1 VTEPFRAAVRTMLR
15 DRLLDAAAAVFAEE
29 GWRKLTMAK
38 VADRAG
44 VSRQTV
50 YNELG
55 GKQQLAE
62 ELVMRELELFL
73 DVVRTRFEGEDA
85 LVPAVRAAVEGALQA
100 ATEDALL
107 RTVLES
113 GHSGDTELLPLIV
126 QSQDLVVRATGFLEE
141 LVHGRFPDLPLPADE
156 IRLVLESVVRLVLSH
171 VTTPS
176 APPEQT
182 AESLASLVA
191 AVLSGAG
198 ARLP

>member
-73 DVVRTRFEGEDA
+73 EVVRTRFAAEDE
-85 LVPAVRAAVEGALQA
+85 LVAAVRAAVEGALEA
-100 ATEDALL
+100 AVDDVLL

-113 GHSGDTELLPLIV
+113 GHSGDSELLPFIF
-126 QSQDLVVRATGFLEE
+126 QSQDLVDRATGFLEE
-141 LVHGRFPDLPLPADE
+141 LVAERFPDLPLAPDE
-156 IRLVLESVVRLVLSH
+156 LRVVLESVVRLVVSH

-176 APPEQT
+176 APPSST
-182 AESLASLVA
+182 AASVAFLVE
-191 AVLSGAG
+191 AVLVGAG

>member
-1 VTEPFRAAVRTMLR
+1 MTEPFRTAVRTMLR
-15 DRLLDAAAAVFAEE
+15 DRLLDAAAAVFADQ

-62 ELVMRELELFL
+62 QLVMRELERFL
-73 DVVRTRFEGEDA
+73 EVVRTRFEAEDA
-85 LVPAVRAAVEGALQA
+85 LVPAVRSAVEGALEGAGQN
-100 ATEDALL
+100 ALL

-113 GHSGDTELLPLIV
+113 GHSGDSDLLPFIF
-126 QSQDLVVRATGFLEE
+126 QSQDLVVVATGFLEQ
-141 LVHGRFPDLPLPADE
+141 LVTERFPDLPLPADE
-156 IRLVLESVVRLVLSH
+156 VRLVLESVVRLVLSH
-171 VTTPS
+171 VTTPTG
-176 APPEQT
+176 PPDRT
-182 AESLASLVA
+182 AASLASLVE
-191 AVLSGAG
+191 AVLAGAG

>member
-1 VTEPFRAAVRTMLR
+1 MLR
-15 DRLLDAAAAVFAEE
+15 DRLLDAAAAVFAQE

-73 DVVRTRFEGEDA
+73 EVVRTRFTAEDE
-85 LVPAVRAAVEGALQA
+85 LVAAVRAAVEGALDVA
-100 ATEDALL
+100 ADDVLL
-107 RTVLES
+107 RTVLEG
-113 GHSGDTELLPLIV
+113 GHSGDSELLPFIL
-126 QSQDLVVRATGFLEE
+126 QSKDLVDRATGFLEE
-141 LVHGRFPDLPLPADE
+141 LVAERFSGLAIAPEEL
-156 IRLVLESVVRLVLSH
+156 RVVLESVVRLVVSH
-171 VTTPS
+171 ITTPA
-176 APPEQT
+176 APPATT
-182 AESLASLVA
+182 AASVAFLVQ
-191 AVLSGAG
+191 AVLVGAG

>member
-1 VTEPFRAAVRTMLR
+1 MLR

-73 DVVRTRFEGEDA
+73 EVVRTRFAAEDE
-85 LVPAVRAAVEGALQA
+85 LVAAVRAAVEGALEA
-100 ATEDALL
+100 AADDALL
-107 RTVLES
+107 RTDLES
-113 GHSGDTELLPLIV
+113 GHSGEIG
-126 QSQDLVVRATGFLEE
+126 RA
-141 LVHGRFPDLPLPADE
+141 
-156 IRLVLESVVRLVLSH
+156 SC
-171 VTTPS
+171 
-176 APPEQT
+176 
-182 AESLASLVA
+182 
-191 AVLSGAG
+191 
-198 ARLP
+198 